1 MGSADKKFEVLPT
14 PNPAEVMIRV
24 WQDANQVDPTNI
36 PALYATYKAS
46 PLPAKPKVE
55 KFGDY
60 IYVDMSKEGDDL
72 YFYFG
77 KAKTQAQKSNEPFR
91 TYSSK
96 RQYTWPA
103 VLEDLYAVQTSAFP
117 QSANNGASISTTPS
131 IFPRYKYRPQ
141 VPYNS
146 DIKVEQ
152 FISPTPWNAIDL
164 QHPQP
169 VPTDVNG
176 SYVGVNMQ
184 YERCLHGRM
193 VFKEKVPSA
202 LIVFGVGL
210 ATPPPNR
217 LPNGTQVF
225 PETNFL
231 DWAEFVIEDSVS
243 IVNGMYVRE
252 KVTIYPPPLPDP
264 VFA

>member
-14 PNPAEVMIRV
+14 PNPSEVMIRV
-24 WQDANQVDPTNI
+24 WQDANQVDPANI
-36 PALYATYKAS
+36 PALYSTYKAS

-55 KFGDY
+55 KFGSY

-72 YFYFG
+72 WFYFG
-77 KAKTQAQKSNEPFR
+77 KAKTTAEQNTPFR
-91 TYSSK
+91 TYRSK
-96 RQYTWPA
+96 RNYTWPA
-103 VLEDLYAVQTSAFP
+103 VLEDLYAVQTSKFP
-117 QSANNGASISTTPS
+117 QSANNGAGIATTPS

-152 FISPTPWNAIDL
+152 FISPTPWNPTDL

-176 SYVGVNMQ
+176 SYVGVSMQ

-193 VFKEKVPSA
+193 VFQEKVPAASV
-202 LIVFGVGL
+202 VFGVGS
-210 ATPPPNR
+210 ANPPPNR
-217 LPNGTQVF
+217 LSNGTQIF
-225 PETNFL
+225 PETNFP
-231 DWAEFVIEDSVS
+231 DWAEFVIEDNVT